1 MIQKVFTRHDID
13 RLEKRFRT
21 NLINSVTGF
30 KSVALVATISSQ
42 GITNLAVF
50 SQIIHVGA
58 NPPLLGILF
67 RPHTV
72 PRHTLEN
79 ILTSQAFTINHIRK
93 DFVENAHHTSARWDD
108 SEFDSCGFTPKFTSN
123 VSAPYV
129 AESSLQLGLSY
140 VEHYTL
146 QCNETV
152 FLVGEVEEILLPED
166 SISTDGFVDLVSAGS
181 LTCTGL
187 DAYHQ
192 VYPPLRLSYAKPD
205 RPIEPLN
212 K

>member
-1 MIQKVFTRHDID
+1 MAQKVFTRSEID
-13 RLEKRFRT
+13 QLEKRFRA
-21 NLINSVTGF
+21 NLINSITGF
-30 KSVALVATISSQ
+30 KSVSLVGTISAD
-42 GITNLAVF
+42 GVTNLAVF
-50 SQIIHVGA
+50 SQVIHVGA

-79 ILTSQAFTINHIRK
+79 ILSTKAFTVNHIQK
-93 DFVENAHHTSARWDD
+93 EFLEEAHHTSARWDG
-108 SEFDSCGFTPKFTSN
+108 SEFEACGFTPKFTTN

-129 AESSLQLGLSY
+129 SEASLQLGLSY

-146 QCNETV
+146 KCNETV
-152 FLVGEVEEILLPED
+152 FLVGEIQEILLPD
-166 SISTDGFVDLVSAGS
+166 QSISPDGFVDLVKAES

-192 VYPPLRLSYAKPD
+192 VQHPLRLTYAKPD
-205 RPIEPLN
+205 RPVEPLN